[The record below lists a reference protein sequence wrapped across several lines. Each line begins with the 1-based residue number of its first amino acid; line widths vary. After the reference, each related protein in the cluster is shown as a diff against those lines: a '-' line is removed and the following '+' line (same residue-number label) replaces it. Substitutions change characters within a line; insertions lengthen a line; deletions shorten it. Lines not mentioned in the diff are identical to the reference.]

1 MCRRVRQ
8 YPQYPPIP
16 TNTLKEMQPIP
27 RATKHHNACKTLG
40 WRTPARSGSS
50 PLVAVVAPRPC
61 DPASHGVRPLQR
73 AAPRTALAKT
83 ATHHKTPEQRFKIL
97 RRFFEG
103 ANNWVGFPG
112 RRPLRGGGGRG
123 APPVQS
129 SIARRVCVCV
139 GHTSWA
145 RQQKAHPVLCN
156 WAVFRSSKKCREQNR
171 VLVCVALRGGAAS
184 RGDHPLENW
193 RATTQGMAALL
204 PAERT
209 GDHPRN
215 GNAASGNTGGERE
228 EPT

>member
-83 ATHHKTPEQRFKIL
+83 ATHHKTPEQRFEIL

-129 SIARRVCVCV
+129 SIARRVCVCGAHV
-139 GHTSWA
+139 LGKTAKGPPSA
-145 RQQKAHPVLCN
+145 LQLGSVQEQQEMPGTKSRLSLCCPT
-156 WAVFRSSKKCREQNR
+156 RRGSKPGRPSPRE
-171 VLVCVALRGGAAS
+171 LA
-184 RGDHPLENW
+184 
-193 RATTQGMAALL
+193 
-204 PAERT
+204 

-215 GNAASGNTGGERE
+215 GSAPTG
-228 EPT
+228 